1 MISCFW
7 RPEVPNQYHWLKNQ
21 SLGQAML
28 LLEALASSG
37 FRRLLSWLVVSSFQ
51 SLPPWSHSLPHFCIC
66 VCVYVFFL
74 SCPQS
79 RWDTSSPTRD
89 WTCAPCSGFLITG
102 PPGKSPCF
110 CMCCQISVCL
120 SLIRIHKIASRAHF
134 LSSSHLKILNL
145 HLQGPCFHIR

>member
-1 MISCFW
+1 MF
-7 RPEVPNQYHWLKNQ
+7 
-21 SLGQAML
+21 
-28 LLEALASSG
+28 LEARSPKSVSLAEKSKPRPGHAPFGGSCL
-37 FRRLLSWLVVSSFQ
+37 FWFQKAALLVVVSSFQ

>member
-1 MISCFW
+1 MISYFW

-28 LLEALASSG
+28 LW
-37 FRRLLSWLVVSSFQ
+37 RLLPLLVSEGCSLGLWFHHSSLCLHGRTAF
-51 SLPPWSHSLPHFCIC
+51 PIFVY

-74 SCPQS
+74 SCSQS

-145 HLQGPCFHIR
+145 HLQDPVSI